1 VARFGSESAATEGS
15 SNLTGVRDPAVDALL
30 EKVVSATTRPALVAS
45 LRALD
50 RVLRHGHYAVPHYYA
65 GAFRVA
71 YRAGKFEQPAVAPD
85 YFQPEAWLISTW
97 WRRKER

>member
-15 SNLTGVRDPAVDALL
+15 SNLTGVSDPAVDALL
-30 EKVVSATTRPALVAS
+30 EKVVSATTRPELVAS

-65 GAFRVA
+65 GTFRVA

-85 YFQPEAWLISTW
+85 YYQAESWLTATW
-97 WRRKER
+97 WRRK